1 MAVGLASI
9 VSGHREVGF
18 VHGELTI
25 AVTDVVVVDIKT
37 AASSG
42 NYSVDTLA
50 PAAVALDLAAA
61 DDNGASNSD
70 NITSQTT
77 NLTISGVAEAG
88 STVDLFEDID
98 DDGIIDGGESFGSF
112 SAAAFA
118 AGVDISLTAGSVHH
132 IKAIVTDAAGNVGAA
147 SANLDISIAALGFA
161 ITGELANDQSGFSV
175 SGAGDVNGDGLADLI
190 IGADQNAAGGADA
203 GRSYVVWGKA
213 DGTAVNL
220 DDVVLGTGG
229 FVITGE
235 TAGDLSGRPVSAGDV
250 SGDGLADLIIGASQ
264 NDAGGVAAGRSYVV
278 WGKADGTA
286 VNLDDVALG
295 TGGFV
300 ITGETTTDESGYSL
314 SAAGD
319 VNGDGLADIIIGAYA
334 SDAGGVNFGRSYVV
348 WGKADGTAVNLDD
361 V

>member
-1 MAVGLASI
+1 MTSADGGITWTGTFTPDVGIEDATNLISLATSYTDIAGNTGSI
-9 VSGHREVGF
+9 
-18 VHGELTI
+18 
-25 AVTDVVVVDIKT
+25 
-37 AASSG
+37 ASSG

-118 AGVDISLTAGSVHH
+118 AGVDISLTAGSVHY

-235 TAGDLSGRPVSAGDV
+235 T
-250 SGDGLADLIIGASQ
+250 
-264 NDAGGVAAGRSYVV
+264 
-278 WGKADGTA
+278 
-286 VNLDDVALG
+286 
-295 TGGFV
+295 
-300 ITGETTTDESGYSL
+300 TTDESGYSL

-361 V
+361 VVLGTGGFVITGEAVGDLSGYRRLSQRVSMPLSGLVEIKDLIGKLEAALAENKPN